1 MCLMVAT
8 PDPSEATPKALLPV
22 LLVLL
27 VPVLVLVLA
36 WLKVLNLGDR
46 ASAFNP

>member
-1 MCLMVAT
+1 MVAT

-27 VPVLVLVLA
+27 VPVLVPVLVLA

>member
-27 VPVLVLVLA
+27 VPVLVLA

>member
-1 MCLMVAT
+1 MVAT

-27 VPVLVLVLA
+27 VPVLVLA